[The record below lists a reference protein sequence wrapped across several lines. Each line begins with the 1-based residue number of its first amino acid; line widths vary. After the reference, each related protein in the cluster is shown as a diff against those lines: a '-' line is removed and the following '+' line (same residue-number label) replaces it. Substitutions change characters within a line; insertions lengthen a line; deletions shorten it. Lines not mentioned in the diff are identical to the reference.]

1 MDDAE
6 IVVRS
11 ATQADRQRLA
21 NLIHFEVHVHRHLDW
36 KSALD
41 WIDSPP
47 FLVAERGK
55 EILAALACPPDPPN
69 VAWLRLF
76 AVADRLALDKA
87 WQLLWTEAQNR
98 MTRMEIT
105 LAYALALQEWFV
117 ILMKRQLH
125 AHVQDV
131 IVLAWEADH
140 YKSQLTE
147 KQINVRPM
155 LVEDLERVS
164 EVDRLAFGQE
174 WRNSPEALRMAF
186 GEASNAS
193 VAVLYDE
200 VIGYQISTLSSMGGH
215 LARLAVHPSNQG
227 QGVGTALVHVLLESF
242 RDRGVNRVTV
252 NTQTDNQA
260 SLAIYRKSGF
270 QPTGEIYPVFRLLPD
285 TH

>member
-1 MDDAE
+1 MDIAD
-6 IVVRS
+6 IKVRS
-11 ATQADRQRLA
+11 ATQTDQQQLA

-76 AVADRLALDKA
+76 AVKDGLKPDQA
-87 WQLLWTEAQNR
+87 WQLLWTEAQDR
-98 MTRMEIT
+98 MTRMAIP

-117 ILMKRQLH
+117 RLMKRQSC

-131 IVLAWEADH
+131 IVLAWDAQ
-140 YKSQLTE
+140 YNKPQPTV
-147 KQINVRPM
+147 KQITVRPM
-155 LVEDLERVS
+155 LVEDLGQVS

-174 WRNSPEALRMAF
+174 WRNSPEALRMAL
-186 GEASNAS
+186 GEASIAT
-193 VAVLYDE
+193 VAELNDKV
-200 VIGYQISTLSSMGGH
+200 VGYQISTFSAMGGH
-215 LARLAVHPSNQG
+215 LARLAVHPANQG
-227 QGVGTALVHVLLESF
+227 QGVGTALVHVLLESY
-242 RDRGVNRVTV
+242 RGRGVNRVTV

-270 QPTGEIYPVFRLLPD
+270 QPTGEIYPVFRLHPS
-285 TH
+285 TE